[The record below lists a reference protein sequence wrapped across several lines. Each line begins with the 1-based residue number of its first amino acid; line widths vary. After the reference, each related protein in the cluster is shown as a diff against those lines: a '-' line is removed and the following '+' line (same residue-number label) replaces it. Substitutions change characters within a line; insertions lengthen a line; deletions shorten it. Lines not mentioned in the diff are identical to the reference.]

1 MADVKTTGQQVH
13 DTDVAIHWPTLVH
26 LLRCVERGHT
36 NFVFAHRELSQ
47 TFPDIRSADVGRL
60 ASVLGPG
67 WGVHATMRHVLT
79 FTGEKRDGVRQLR
92 GLLEGRE

>member
-1 MADVKTTGQQVH
+1 MTRVTLTDQERADRSAT
-13 DTDVAIHWPTLVH
+13 IHGPTLVH

-36 NFVFAHRELSQ
+36 NFVFAYSELVQ
-47 TFPDIRSADVGRL
+47 TFPDIRSSDVGRL

-67 WGVHATMRHVLT
+67 WGVHVSMRHVLT

-92 GLLEGRE
+92 RLLEGRE